1 MYSSMRIWLYHSCR
15 HSSVVAQD
23 GLCEPSL
30 DSGDTDQRNNIL
42 IDVVQEL
49 VENELRNS
57 GRVSIQDPQ
66 SHYCSRPHGCST
78 GRRPNDVRT

>member
-1 MYSSMRIWLYHSCR
+1 MRIWLYHSCR

-57 GRVSIQDPQ
+57 GRVYKILRVTTVPDHMVAVRVVDPM
-66 SHYCSRPHGCST
+66 T
-78 GRRPNDVRT
+78 